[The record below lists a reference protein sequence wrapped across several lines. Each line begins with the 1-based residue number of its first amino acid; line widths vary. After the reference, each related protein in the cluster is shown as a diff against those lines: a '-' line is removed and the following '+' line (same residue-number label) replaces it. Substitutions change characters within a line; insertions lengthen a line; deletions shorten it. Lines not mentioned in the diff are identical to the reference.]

1 MGTENIDWK
10 NAGIGAAQ
18 VVLGV
23 AKAAIGVTGGPAA
36 ASGVD
41 GAVGGLDRVLVGV
54 GVDDVRLSQ
63 TGTAPQPAPPQASPA
78 STPQTPPPAVTR
90 VSTAP
95 IVPPQAPP
103 LVPPQTQPSR
113 LERFERDGRP
123 LPSPAPP
130 PSPTPEELERAKL
143 LRALVARNWS
153 DDEARILEAGR
164 SADSL
169 RLIGAMVEDTAVR
182 VSAMPMEMVR
192 GEIVKQV
199 PGKATR

>member
-1 MGTENIDWK
+1 VGNVGLST
-10 NAGIGAAQ
+10 
-18 VVLGV
+18 
-23 AKAAIGVTGGPAA
+23 PAA
-36 ASGVD
+36 PPPSAP
-41 GAVGGLDRVLVGV
+41 A
-54 GVDDVRLSQ
+54 Q
-63 TGTAPQPAPPQASPA
+63 PTITPIATAPMVVPAPP
-78 STPQTPPPAVTR
+78 PP
-90 VSTAP
+90 
-95 IVPPQAPP
+95 PP
-103 LVPPQTQPSR
+103 LVPPQTHPSR
-113 LERFERDGRP
+113 LERCERDGR
-123 LPSPAPP
+123 LLSSPAPP

-182 VSAMPMEMVR
+182 VSAIPMEMVR